1 MHSFSYAI
9 GMSDFSALLSLWF
22 LLSNVM
28 GFARFEISKPP
39 VAREMRGQRRLSRDS
54 CGFEVYVEISLDVD
68 EFLFI
73 YFLGD

>member
-1 MHSFSYAI
+1 MRLACRISPHCCRCGFFVA
-9 GMSDFSALLSLWF
+9 
-22 LLSNVM
+22 NVM